1 MASAPPGPDVFVS
14 YKSEDRQAAA
24 RIVDALAAEGLS
36 VWWDQHIGAG
46 DEWRQSITDNLQ
58 AARCV
63 LVLWTSTSIG
73 PEGRFVQDEASHAM
87 RRGRY
92 LGVRLEPVEMP
103 IGFGGVQ
110 AVDLKG
116 WKGDR
121 ADPKFRT
128 LLAAIESMH
137 SGKPAAIP
145 QRAPSAAASGLPR
158 RWVIGG
164 AAGAVAAAIGIGLGV
179 SRDARCLIGL
189 CGPAASESSIAVL
202 PFRTIGAGHEV
213 GYVADGL
220 TEELRGTL
228 ARVAAIRV
236 AARASTNTLSAQG
249 LELRQIAR
257 QLRVSHVLDGSVQ
270 GSDGKLRVNT
280 ALVRVDDGFE
290 EWSQSFDR
298 PATDLL
304 ALQTDIA
311 GSVAQTLRGRLD
323 PAEVASVAR
332 KPTTN
337 PQAYDAYL
345 RGRKL
350 YDLVADQDTQRA
362 ALALFDSA
370 IALDPAF
377 AAAYAARARALQTF
391 GIMSPDA
398 KSVRDYSDQ
407 AFAAAKR
414 AAQIAP
420 DLPEVESTLGF
431 ILQTGQLDFPGAAKL
446 YARSLAQAPGDADLL
461 IRYGLLTIRM
471 GDTATGLDAL
481 RKATR
486 FDPVNPRAFRA
497 LGLGCYG
504 ARDWPG
510 AIAAMRQALVLAP
523 SVSAAHATIGDAL
536 FRQGDM
542 RGAIA
547 EYRQEPQDFTRETG
561 LAIALRQAGDKAGAE
576 AAFQRLIAIGDG
588 EIYQQAQVLAEW
600 GRTDEAMATL
610 GKALGLRDSGLVYLR
625 TDPAF
630 DALRADPRFVA
641 LLKQIRLG

>member
-14 YKSEDRQAAA
+14 YKSGDRHAAA
-24 RIVDALAAEGLS
+24 LIVDALAAEGLS

-58 AARCV
+58 SARCV
-63 LVLWTSTSIG
+63 LVLWTATSIG
-73 PEGRFVQDEASHAM
+73 PEGRFVQDEASRAM

-92 LGVRLEPVEMP
+92 LGVRLAEVEMP
-103 IGFGGVQ
+103 IGFGSVQ
-110 AVDLKG
+110 TVDLKG

-121 ADPKFRT
+121 THPKFRA

-137 SGKPAAIP
+137 SGKPASIP
-145 QRAPSAAASGLPR
+145 SRGPIETTSGPSR
-158 RWVIGG
+158 RWMIGG
-164 AAGAVAAAIGIGLGV
+164 AAAGAVAAAIGIGLGV
-179 SRDARCLIGL
+179 SRDARCMIGL
-189 CGPAASESSIAVL
+189 CGPSAPDSSIAVL

-236 AARASTNTLSAQG
+236 AARASTNTLSAKG

-257 QLRVSHVLDGSVQ
+257 ELRVSHVLDGSVQ

-323 PAEVASVAR
+323 PAEIASVAR

-350 YDLVADQDTQRA
+350 YDLVADQETQRA
-362 ALALFDSA
+362 ALAMFDTA

-407 AFAAAKR
+407 ALAAAKR
-414 AAQIAP
+414 AAEIAP

-431 ILQTGQLDFPGAAKL
+431 VLQTGQLDFPGAAKL
-446 YARSLAQAPGDADLL
+446 YARSLAQAPGDADIL
-461 IRYGLLTIRM
+461 IRYGLLAIRM
-471 GDTATGLDAL
+471 GNPAVGLDAL
-481 RKATR
+481 RKATQ

-504 ARDWPG
+504 VRDWP
-510 AIAAMRQALVLAP
+510 
-523 SVSAAHATIGDAL
+523 
-536 FRQGDM
+536 
-542 RGAIA
+542 GAIA

-561 LAIALRQAGDKAGAE
+561 LAIALRRAGDKAGAE

-600 GRTDEAMATL
+600 GRKDEAMATL
-610 GKALGLRDSGLVYLR
+610 GKALALRDSGLVYLR
-625 TDPAF
+625 TDPTF
-630 DALRADPRFVA
+630 DALRSDARFVA